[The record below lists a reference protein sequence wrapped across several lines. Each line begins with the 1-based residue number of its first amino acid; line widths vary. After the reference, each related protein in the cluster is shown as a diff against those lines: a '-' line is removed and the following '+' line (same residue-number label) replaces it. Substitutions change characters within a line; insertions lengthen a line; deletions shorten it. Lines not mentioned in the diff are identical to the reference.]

1 MEDKTIQEIDLDNPE
16 FQSAWQLI
24 SHTRQSV
31 FLTGKAGTG
40 KSTFLRHICGN
51 TKKRHVILA
60 PTGIAAVNAGGVT
73 LHSFF
78 KLPFKPLLPDDPDF
92 ATPRRMRER
101 MKYSRTFIKLLNE
114 IELIVI
120 DEISMVRADIID
132 FIDRLLRIYC
142 HNSRDPFAGKQ
153 LLLSG
158 DVFQL
163 EPVVTSDTREI
174 LRRHYPNPFF
184 FSANAFKISQIV
196 PIELKKVYR
205 VCSAVRSSIR
215 CCSLIWSTMS
225 RRVARVMDI
234 GILPAFVPD
243 WALSVATRA
252 FNVRMSSSVGTPVRI
267 RSRMDMNCWSA
278 WRYTFFSSMGTICDI
293 LNALA
298 LKKNGLMELILKADA
313 QVVFI
318 KNDPERRWV
327 NGTLGKIKECGDD
340 SVEVELEDGTCHTV
354 TPELWSNI
362 KYEYDEHSNRITEK
376 EIGSYVQLPLRL
388 AWALTIHKSQGLTFN
403 SVIID
408 LGHGAFTSGQTYVAL
423 SRCRSLQ
430 GMTLRATVNGRDMMV
445 NPAVLHF
452 SRNYNNPALI
462 NAAMEAARA
471 DRCYGNALELW
482 RKGEF
487 DSAFDSFVEGLKAR
501 PELNNATAMRLA
513 RRQLAV
519 ATVQRQEIARLS
531 EIIENQRRQLESLA
545 SEYVAM
551 GEDCREEAFD
561 INAALANFDKAI
573 SLAPGYTTAWLAK
586 GLALAEMMDT
596 DAAIDCFNRAHQL
609 EPQSHRPLLEAG
621 RLYLATGD
629 IHNAFDRLLAAL
641 QLNKTNAAIHSALA
655 DAYEAIDSH
664 EDAEKH
670 RKLAARYSRRKKK

>member
-153 LLLSG
+153 LLLVG

-205 VCSAVRSSIR
+205 QADQQFISILDR
-215 CCSLIWSTMS
+215 IRTGVPTDDDIRTLNA
-225 RRVARVMDI
+225 RVATDSAQSGTNAGNMPMSMT
-234 GILPAFVPD
+234 L
-243 WALSVATRA
+243 ATRRDMVDHINEQHLMLLRTA
-252 FNVRMSSSVGTPVRI
+252 EHTYRGVQRGDFPESSLPTP
-267 RSRMDMNCWSA
+267 
-278 WRYTFFSSMGTICDI
+278 
-293 LNALA
+293 
-298 LKKNGLMELILKADA
+298 MELILKADA